1 MKNVQLS
8 LNTAE
13 LMILGEVI
21 VRVTR
26 CMRKSPDDGQ
36 YYDNGGF
43 LLLADKKE
51 MAALR
56 SIARKLGVK

>member
-21 VRVTR
+21 VNVTR
-26 CMRKSPDDGQ
+26 SMRKNPDDGQ
-36 YYDNGGF
+36 YYDNGDF
-43 LLLADKKE
+43 LLRADKKE

>member
-21 VRVTR
+21 VNVTR
-26 CMRKSPDDGQ
+26 SMRKNPDDGQ
-36 YYDNGGF
+36 YYDNGDF
-43 LLLADKKE
+43 ILRADKKE

>member
-8 LNTAE
+8 LSTAE
-13 LMILGEVI
+13 LLKLSALILL
-21 VRVTR
+21 VTR
-26 CMRKSPDDGQ
+26 NVK
-36 YYDNGGF
+36 YDKGLDVYVSHSLGSF
-43 LLLADKKE
+43 VATKKE

>member
-13 LMILGEVI
+13 LMILGKVLTE
-21 VRVTR
+21 VTR
-26 CMRKSPDDGQ
+26 SLKVCKIT
-36 YYDNGGF
+36 GF
-43 LLLADKKE
+43 YVTPNDFEIVTNKKE
-51 MAALR
+51 AYALR

>member
-21 VRVTR
+21 TTVTR
-26 CMRKSPDDGQ
+26 GVIKSPDDGQ
-36 YYDNGGF
+36 YYNRGDFYLKAN
-43 LLLADKKE
+43 KKQIT
-51 MAALR
+51 ALR

>member
-21 VRVTR
+21 VNVTR
-26 CMRKSPDDGQ
+26 SMRKNPDDGQ
-36 YYDNGGF
+36 YYDNGDF
-43 LLLADKKE
+43 LLRADKKQL
-51 MAALR
+51 AALR
-56 SIARKLGVK
+56 SFARKLGVK